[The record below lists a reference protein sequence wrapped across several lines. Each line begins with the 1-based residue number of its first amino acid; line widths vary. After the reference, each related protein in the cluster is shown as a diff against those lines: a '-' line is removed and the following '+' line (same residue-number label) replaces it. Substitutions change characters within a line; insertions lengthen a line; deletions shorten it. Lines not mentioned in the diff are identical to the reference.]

1 MMARV
6 ALRRPRVAWW
16 AVWFMAPACVLFA
29 ALVLVPVVV
38 AVWLSFLRWNGV
50 GPTHFV
56 GLSNWS
62 QLFSDATAGA
72 SLERTGILLGASW
85 VVQEPIAIALGI
97 YIAGRQRHRAVLSAI
112 YFLPLLIS
120 GAGIGIMWQNILSP
134 IGGGVQYVGAHVSLL
149 GFLNKDWLGDPNLV
163 LGTVVV
169 LVAWEFIPF
178 HTLLYQ
184 AATRGIPSVL
194 YEAAAL
200 DGIRPLQ
207 RVRYITLPM
216 LRNTIVTSS
225 TLNIVGSLTIFDV
238 IYTLT
243 QGGPGEST
251 RVFALDQYIVGF
263 NEMNFGYGS
272 ALAVALGIMGIAISL
287 VIIKVTGFGR
297 MRSQAE
303 GI

>member
-1 MMARV
+1 MMGRV
-6 ALRRPRVAWW
+6 VLRRPRVTWW

-38 AVWLSFLRWNGV
+38 AVWLSFVRWNGV
-50 GPTHFV
+50 GATHFV

-184 AATRGIPSVL
+184 AGTRGIPSVL

-200 DGIRPLQ
+200 DGISPLK
-207 RVRYITLPM
+207 RIRYITLPM

-225 TLNIVGSLTIFDV
+225 TLNIVGSLTIFDI

-263 NEMNFGYGS
+263 NEMDFGYGS
-272 ALAVALGIMGIAISL
+272 ALAVALGLMGIAISL
-287 VIIKVTGFGR
+287 VIIRVTGFGR

>member
-1 MMARV
+1 MMGRV
-6 ALRRPRVAWW
+6 ALRRPRVTWW

-38 AVWLSFLRWNGV
+38 AVWLSFVRWNGV
-50 GPTHFV
+50 GATHFV

-184 AATRGIPSVL
+184 AGTRGIPSVL

-287 VIIKVTGFGR
+287 VIIRVTGFGR

>member
-1 MMARV
+1 MATRLG
-6 ALRRPRVAWW
+6 LRRPRVVWW
-16 AVWFMAPACVLFA
+16 AVWFMAPASVLFG
-29 ALVLVPVVV
+29 ALVLVPVIV
-38 AVWLSFLRWNGV
+38 AVWLSFVRWNGV
-50 GPTHFV
+50 GTAHFV
-56 GLSNWS
+56 GLGNWS
-62 QLFSDATAGA
+62 QLFRDATAGA
-72 SLERTGILLGASW
+72 SLERTGILVGASW
-85 VVQEPIAIALGI
+85 ALQEPLAIALGI
-97 YIAGRQRHRAVLSAI
+97 YIAGCQRHRAVLSAI

-120 GAGIGIMWQNILSP
+120 GAGIGIMWQNLLSP
-134 IGGGVQYVGAHVSLL
+134 VGGGVQYIGIHLSPL

-178 HTLLYQ
+178 HMLLYQ
-184 AATRGIPSVL
+184 AGTRAIPGVL

-200 DGIRPLQ
+200 DGISGFQ
-207 RVRYITLPM
+207 RLRYITLPL

-272 ALAVALGIMGIAISL
+272 TLAVALGVLGIAVSL
-287 VIIKVTGFGR
+287 VIIRVTGFGR
-297 MRSQAE
+297 MRSQME
-303 GI
+303 GL

>member
-1 MMARV
+1 
-6 ALRRPRVAWW
+6 
-16 AVWFMAPACVLFA
+16 MAPACVLFA

-38 AVWLSFLRWNGV
+38 AVWLSFVRWNGV
-50 GPTHFV
+50 GATHFV

-149 GFLNKDWLGDPNLV
+149 GFLNKDWLGNPNLV

-184 AATRGIPSVL
+184 AGTRGIPSVL

-200 DGIRPLQ
+200 DGITPLQ
-207 RVRYITLPM
+207 RIRYITLPM

-263 NEMNFGYGS
+263 NEMDFGYGS

>member
-1 MMARV
+1 MVSRL
-6 ALRRPRVAWW
+6 ALRRPRVVWW
-16 AVWFMAPACVLFA
+16 AVWFMAPASVLFG

-38 AVWLSFLRWNGV
+38 AVWLSFVRWNGV
-50 GPTHFV
+50 GAAHFV
-56 GLSNWS
+56 GLGNWS
-62 QLFSDATAGA
+62 ELFSDPTAGA
-72 SLERTGILLGASW
+72 SLERTGILVGASW
-85 VVQEPIAIALGI
+85 VLQEPIAIAVGI
-97 YIAGRQRHRAVLSAI
+97 YIAGRQRHRAVLSAL

-120 GAGIGIMWQNILSP
+120 GAGIGIMWQNMLSP
-134 IGGGVQYVGAHVSLL
+134 IGGGVQYIGMHVNFLS
-149 GFLNKDWLGDPNLV
+149 FLNKNWLGDPNLV

-178 HTLLYQ
+178 HMLLYQ
-184 AATRGIPSVL
+184 AGTRGIPNVL

-200 DGIRPLQ
+200 DGISPFQKL
-207 RVRYITLPM
+207 RYITLPM

-225 TLNIVGSLTIFDV
+225 TLNIVGSLTIFDI

-263 NEMNFGYGS
+263 SEMNFGYGS
-272 ALAVALGIMGIAISL
+272 ALAVALGVLGIVISL
-287 VIIKVTGFGR
+287 IIIKVTGFGR

-303 GI
+303 GL